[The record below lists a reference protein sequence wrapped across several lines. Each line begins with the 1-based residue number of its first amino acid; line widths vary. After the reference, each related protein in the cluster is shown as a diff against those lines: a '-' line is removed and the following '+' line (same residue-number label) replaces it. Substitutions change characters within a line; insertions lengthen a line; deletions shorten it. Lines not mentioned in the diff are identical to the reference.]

1 MQNNLKFYITLK
13 SFNNRNI
20 NSYINFLSK
29 KFIKASEFKFNILRL
44 PKTIKKYTVLR
55 SPHVNKK
62 AREQFEMRI
71 YTTKLVLEFVP
82 SNLVLLPLFVSK
94 ILKSIPPAINI
105 RWQKAN

>member
-1 MQNNLKFYITLK
+1 MQNSLNLYITLK

-20 NSYINFLSK
+20 NSYINFLSEK
-29 KFIKASEFKFNILRL
+29 LIKTSQFKINILRL

-55 SPHVNKK
+55 SPHINKK

-71 YTTKLVLEFVP
+71 YTTKLVLEFTPNNVM
-82 SNLVLLPLFVSK
+82 LLPLFVSK

-105 RWQKAN
+105 KWQKAN